1 MRRVA
6 LVMGLAVGL
15 ALPAGAA
22 AQGFGIGP
30 RFSFVRG
37 DVVTGDPSS
46 RFIGGT
52 IRMGGSKKVAFEVAL
67 DYRSFHNDDKTI
79 RVRETP
85 LQGSLLIFPVRSVF
99 APYLLG
105 GVGLYRRKY
114 DDVRLSTQPVTLS
127 TEQKFGIH
135 LGLGAEVSLGG
146 HAAIFADYRFRF
158 VKFGDPGIDD
168 QPVNIPGSSFIP
180 GLDKFTVSHQGSMWT
195 SGVAF
200 YF

>member
-1 MRRVA
+1 
-6 LVMGLAVGL
+6 MGLAAGL

-37 DVVTGDPSS
+37 NVVTGDPSS

-52 IRMGGSKKVAFEVAL
+52 IRMGGSKHVALEVSL
-67 DYRSFHNDDKTI
+67 DYRSFLTDDNTI

-105 GVGLYRRKY
+105 GVGLYRRKF

-127 TEQKFGIH
+127 TEQKFGVH
-135 LGLGAEVSLGG
+135 LGVGAEIFFGR
-146 HAAIFADYRFRF
+146 HAAVFADYRFRF
-158 VKFGDPGIDD
+158 VKFGAPGEDD
-168 QPVNIPGSSFIP
+168 QPINIPGSSFIP
-180 GLDKFTVSHQGSMWT
+180 GLDKFKVSHQGSMWT
-195 SGVAF
+195 TGVAF